1 MLKRSPVDLH
11 RPARTTILVA
21 DEQAFS
27 RSLIRSAVAGMGR
40 VLECRTGFDA
50 IEAAEQ
56 QRPSLIILDL
66 NLTGLDG
73 VEVTQFLRRAGGG
86 LQYTPIIM
94 IAGQPT
100 RASVVGA
107 LTAGVHEY
115 IARPFSM
122 KTVRSRVEA
131 VVTAPRPFVRTR
143 VYFGPVPR
151 AKTIR
156 QEVLGKVGDGSLA
169 SMICGVHHA
178 DANDVACPLGT
189 QCLCRAYISP
199 AAKDIVEL

>member
-1 MLKRSPVDLH
+1 VFQRSALDLH
-11 RPARTTILVA
+11 HPARTTILVV

-27 RSLIRSAVAGMGR
+27 RSLIRSAVAGIGR
-40 VLECRTGFDA
+40 VMECRTGFEA
-50 IEAAEQ
+50 IEVAEQ
-56 QRPSLIILDL
+56 QRPSLIILDY
-66 NLTGLDG
+66 NLSGLDG

-94 IAGQPT
+94 MAGRPT

-115 IARPFSM
+115 IARPFSL
-122 KTVRSRVEA
+122 KTVRTRVES

-156 QEVLGKVGDGSLA
+156 QEVLGKAGDGSLA

-199 AAKDIVEL
+199 ATKDVVEL

>member
-1 MLKRSPVDLH
+1 MLKRNPIDLH
-11 RPARTTILVA
+11 RPNRTTILVA

-27 RSLIRSAVAGMGR
+27 RSLIRSAVAGIGR

-50 IEAAEQ
+50 IETAEQ

-94 IAGQPT
+94 IAGKPT
-100 RASVVGA
+100 RSSVVGA
-107 LTAGVHEY
+107 MTAGVHEY

-122 KTVRSRVEA
+122 KTVRARVEA
-131 VVTAPRPFVRTR
+131 VVKAPRPFVRTR
-143 VYFGPVPR
+143 VFFGPVPR
-151 AKTIR
+151 AKTVR
-156 QEVLGKVGDGSLA
+156 QELLGKAGGGAFA

-178 DANDVACPLGT
+178 DANEVACPLGVN
-189 QCLCRAYISP
+189 CLCKAYISP
-199 AAKDIVEL
+199 AQKDVVEL

>member
-1 MLKRSPVDLH
+1 VLKRNAIDLH
-11 RPARTTILVA
+11 RPNRTTILVA

-27 RSLIRSAVAGMGR
+27 RSLIRSAVAGIGR

-86 LQYTPIIM
+86 LQYTPIIL
-94 IAGQPT
+94 IAGKPT
-100 RASVVGA
+100 RSSVVGA
-107 LTAGVHEY
+107 MTAGVHEY

-131 VVTAPRPFVRTR
+131 VVKAPRPFVRTR
-143 VYFGPVPR
+143 VFFGPVPR
-151 AKTIR
+151 AKTVR
-156 QEVLGKVGDGSLA
+156 QELLGKAGGGAFA

-178 DANDVACPLGT
+178 DANDIACPLGVN
-189 QCLCRAYISP
+189 CLCKAYISP
-199 AAKDIVEL
+199 SQKDVVEL